1 MQGSYAAELIQKGMR
16 VDGRGLLD
24 YRNIE
29 VKTGVA
35 NKAEGSAFVKMGN
48 TQVMVG
54 VKLNIGTPF
63 ADSPGEGV
71 LMCGAEFTP
80 LASPDFE
87 SGPPSPDAIELA
99 RVVDRG
105 IRESHCIDMS
115 QLKINDEKVWSVFVD
130 IHILNHDGNLMDA
143 AALGAIAALRSA
155 KVPKVDL
162 EKMQVIRTEFTGKLP
177 VTHTPINVTVCKL
190 EDRTF
195 LDPTNDEE
203 GVLDAKLSISVRE
216 DDKICA
222 LQKQGDKGIMIN
234 EIEGMLDLAMKKS
247 KEIRKLIE

>member
-1 MQGSYAAELIQKGMR
+1 MR
-16 VDGRGLLD
+16 VDERGLLD
-24 YRNIE
+24 YRKIE
-29 VKTGVA
+29 VKTNVA
-35 NKAEGSAFVKMGN
+35 NKAEGSAFVRMGN

-63 ADSPGEGV
+63 PDSPGEGV

-115 QLKINDEKVWSVFVD
+115 KLAINEEKVWSVFVD

-143 AALGAIAALRSA
+143 AALGAIAALKTA
-155 KVPKVDL
+155 KIPKVDM
-162 EKMQVIRTEFTGKLP
+162 EKMQVIRTEFTGNLP
-177 VTHTPINVTVCKL
+177 VVHTPINVTVCKF
-190 EDRTF
+190 EDKTF
-195 LDPTNDEE
+195 LDPTKDEE
-203 GVLDAKLSISVRE
+203 GILDAKLSISVRE
-216 DDKICA
+216 DDTVCA
-222 LQKQGDKGIMIN
+222 LQKQGDKGIMLN
-234 EIEGMLDLAMKKS
+234 EIEGMIDLAMKKG
-247 KEIRKLIE
+247 KEIRKLVE